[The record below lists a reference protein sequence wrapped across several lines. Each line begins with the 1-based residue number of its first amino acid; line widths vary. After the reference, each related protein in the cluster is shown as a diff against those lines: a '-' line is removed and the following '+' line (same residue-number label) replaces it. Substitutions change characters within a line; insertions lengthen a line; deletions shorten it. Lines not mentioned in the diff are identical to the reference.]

1 MTKNIFRK
9 LHLLLL
15 ALVLL
20 AAAACSAKS
29 SSPNSTAAVPQP
41 AQDEMRNAIISAF
54 KNQYDHSHRAQ
65 SAISTA
71 DQDVTVTIEY
81 VPPDRYSIT
90 SEANYY
96 RQIII
101 ITDKV
106 YGKSNDQ
113 WSVLPMSP
121 DQLINPNSLKEL
133 EDSIQGIQFIGQ
145 ETLDGKPANVYRY
158 TSDTTIGKN
167 KVTQQSQLWIG
178 ASDGLPYKIIIDG
191 QIATMDART
200 GNIEGIKAKTTQTIV
215 YDPAIKIEAPLP

>member
-1 MTKNIFRK
+1 MTKKTFPK
-9 LHLLLL
+9 THLLMFV
-15 ALVLL
+15 LVLSMM
-20 AAAACSAKS
+20 AACSSKS
-29 SSPNSTAAVPQP
+29 PSPNSTAAVPQP
-41 AQDEMRNAIISAF
+41 SQDEMRKAIIGAF
-54 KNQYDHSHRAQ
+54 KIQYDHPHRTQ
-65 SAISTA
+65 SAVSTA
-71 DQDVTVTIEY
+71 DQDVLVTIEY
-81 VPPDRYSIT
+81 IPPDRYSIS

-101 ITDKV
+101 STDKV

-133 EDSIQGIQFIGQ
+133 ENSIQGIQFIGQ
-145 ETLDGKPANVYRY
+145 ETLDGKPTNVYQY
-158 TSDTTIGKN
+158 KSDTTIGKN

-178 ASDGLPYKIIIDG
+178 VSDGLPYKIVIDG

-215 YDPAIKIEAPLP
+215 YDPTIKIEAPLP